1 MSLIRSLTRI
11 LTPFSEARRTA
22 MEANEDIQYAAQVQ
36 RNEKDNQA
44 IQTRDKQK
52 LNSYIADRQSRF
64 LMEQQTEALR
74 RIQNAEQTRIANERD
89 QQRAQLLQAFQAGAD
104 ITNQTS
110 GNYLRQQLAM
120 IQARQDSDN
129 IESVEARKEIYKAS
143 DQNNPLTSKLAD
155 VDHTTTKAETMRV
168 RGKGE
173 GILSDVGRAVAAYYS
188 GGASLGFDTMLGF
201 QQSNMQANNLFNQ
214 ARNSIQ
220 NTRSNIQMDNSVDL
234 SGVFS
239 YAINTYFAKTQD
251 RQRREALKFDT
262 MNSRVDYQ
270 DDYSRKSTSDYFVNN
285 ARISNIRTR

>member
-11 LTPFSEARRTA
+11 LTPSSEARRTA
-22 MEANEDIQYAAQVQ
+22 MEANEAIQYAAQVQ

-64 LMEQQTEALR
+64 LMEQQTDALR

-104 ITNQTS
+104 ITNQSS

-129 IESVEARKEIYKAS
+129 IEAVEARKEIYKAS
-143 DQNNPLTSKLAD
+143 NQNNPLTSKLAD

-168 RGKGE
+168 QGKGE
-173 GILSDVGRAVAAYYS
+173 SILSDVGRAVAAYYS
-188 GGASLGFDTMLGF
+188 GGASLGFDSMLGF

-251 RQRREALKFDT
+251 RQRGEALKSNA

-285 ARISNIRTR
+285 ARLRTR

>member
-11 LTPFSEARRTA
+11 LTPSSEARRTA

-64 LMEQQTEALR
+64 LMEQQTDALR

-129 IESVEARKEIYKAS
+129 IEAVEARKEIYKAS
-143 DQNNPLTSKLAD
+143 NQNSPLTSKMAD

-168 RGKGE
+168 QGKGE

-188 GGASLGFDTMLGF
+188 GGVSLAADGMLGF
-201 QQSNMQANNLFNQ
+201 QQSNAQANNLFNQ
-214 ARNSIQ
+214 ARNSIM

-251 RQRREALKFDT
+251 RQRREALKTDT

-285 ARISNIRTR
+285 ARLRSR

>member
-11 LTPFSEARRTA
+11 LTPSSEARRTA
-22 MEANEDIQYAAQVQ
+22 MEANEAIQYAAQVH

-64 LMEQQTEALR
+64 LMEQQTDALR
-74 RIQNAEQTRIANERD
+74 RIQNAEQTRIINERD

-120 IQARQDSDN
+120 IQAKQDSDN
-129 IESVEARKEIYKAS
+129 IEAVEARKEIYKAS
-143 DQNNPLTSKLAD
+143 NQNNPLTSKMAD

-168 RGKGE
+168 QGKGE
-173 GILSDVGRAVAAYYS
+173 GILSDVGRGLAAYYS
-188 GGASLGFDTMLGF
+188 GGASLQFDNMLGF

-214 ARNSIQ
+214 ARNTIM

-251 RQRREALKFDT
+251 KQRRGALNT
-262 MNSRVDYQ
+262 NTQNSRVDYQ
-270 DDYSRKSTSDYFVNN
+270 DDYSRKSTSDYFDNN
-285 ARISNIRTR
+285 ARLRSR